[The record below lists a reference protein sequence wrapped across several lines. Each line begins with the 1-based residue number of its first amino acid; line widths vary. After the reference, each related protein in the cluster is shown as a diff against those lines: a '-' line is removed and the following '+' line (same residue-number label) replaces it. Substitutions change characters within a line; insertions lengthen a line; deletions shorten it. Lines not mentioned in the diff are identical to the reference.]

1 MAVDCVAECF
11 RLGKENHAARQC
23 LTRRA
28 LAGLT
33 CRMPAGRQS
42 RKPALSRRYLTAARW
57 PSRGRSGAVV
67 PGVVLQVLRVR
78 TGLGDSGIRLPR
90 SAPSKSN
97 PRLRSQRCSA
107 ACPGPRG
114 RAGLASLSMQ
124 LELPWGASRASCLPG
139 PTWRG
144 IRGWRRRRRP
154 AGEGAPGDRRQGF
167 PRSGRWEAVP
177 PSARRSPG
185 KALCSSGRGSPGW
198 GT

>member
-1 MAVDCVAECF
+1 MLPGTQGEPRRSPMSDSPD
-11 RLGKENHAARQC
+11 
-23 LTRRA
+23 TRRA
-28 LAGLT
+28 HI
-33 CRMPAGRQS
+33 S
-42 RKPALSRRYLTAARW
+42 NARW
-57 PSRGRSGAVV
+57 RSIEETGPSPKIPHATRRPSRGRSGAVV
-67 PGVVLQVLRVR
+67 PGVVLLVLRVR
-78 TGLGDSGIRLPR
+78 TELGDSGIRLPR
-90 SAPSKSN
+90 SAPSESN

-124 LELPWGASRASCLPG
+124 LELPWDAARATCLPG

-144 IRGWRRRRRP
+144 IRGWRRRRLP

-185 KALCSSGRGSPGW
+185 KALCSSGRGSRGW